1 MHTISFECEIIT
13 PMFLAGADGAS
24 PELRAPSIKGALR
37 FWWRA
42 LNGDKDIKELRKQEA
57 EIFGGTDEKVGR
69 SKVIIQSS
77 HYKIEPLNEKP
88 LPHHT
93 GDRNCPAC
101 NNDNVCKKGYNNE
114 SIPISYKFDIK
125 LSLSQE
131 ILLSNSQ
138 KFDLDEL
145 ESIFILA
152 CLLGGLGRRS
162 RRGFGSV
169 KIIKKNSFLF
179 SMPESINDII
189 PHIAKFNPNYQIDP
203 ISSLSK
209 IILIKSAFLERQY
222 PYIEEIEIG
231 NQDYSSFNN
240 IVKRIGQSS
249 HHFVHSSN
257 GSGTPRFSSPT
268 YVSVLKK
275 KDKDEYFPII
285 TTLHFAPP
293 NDNSDNI
300 SNKQK
305 FKNTIF
311 DKSVSLS

>member
-1 MHTISFECEIIT
+1 MKSITFTCEVVT
-13 PMFLAGADGAS
+13 PMFLAGADGS
-24 PELRAPSIKGALR
+24 TPELRAPSIKGALR

-77 HYKIEPLNEKP
+77 HYKIEPLPEKP

-101 NNDNVCKKGYNNE
+101 NNDNVCKKGFPNE

-131 ILLSNSQ
+131 ILLSDSQ
-138 KFDLDEL
+138 KFDLDKL

-169 KIIKKNSFLF
+169 KIIKKNSSLF
-179 SMPESINDII
+179 SMPESIKDII
-189 PHIAKFNPNYQIDP
+189 PHIAKFNPDYQIDP

-209 IILIKSAFLERQY
+209 IILIKPAFPERQY
-222 PYIEEIEIG
+222 PYIESIQIG
-231 NQDYSSFNN
+231 ETVYPDYESLLL
-240 IVKRIGQSS
+240 KIGEAT
-249 HHFVHSSN
+249 HDFKNKNDHSL
-257 GSGTPRFSSPT
+257 GYAEKGDRLASPV

-275 KDKDEYFPII
+275 GLKDYRAII
-285 TTLHFAPP
+285 TTLHMATK
-293 NDNSDNI
+293 DNKFEVNPF
-300 SNKQK
+300 KQDG
-305 FKNTIF
+305 FKKAI
-311 DKSVSLS
+311 L